1 MDLEK
6 KLGILDSEISKCPK
20 FVDKSKIGKKFEK
33 HNPIEEYSV
42 KIY

>member
-6 KLGILDSEISKCPK
+6 KLGIPDSEISKCPK
-20 FVDKSKIGKKFEK
+20 FVVKSKIGKKFEK